1 MKKERFIKKRVAGI
15 LGLVLSTLIFSFL
28 MASKTG
34 MVLDEVLVLFF
45 LDVVFLAVFIYFL
58 EEERLAS
65 HLLKGESDDF
75 KSICLIY
82 LLGMAGTY
90 LASWFPEYGSISFF
104 FAIGMTLAANR
115 ETAVVTGI
123 FFNLVSAFALNQ
135 DIHVL
140 MASILFTLLGV
151 MLVYAS
157 REKQFH
163 LWVQFIVFFGTIVI
177 IISCYYAQHLVIKG
191 SAFITAALMG
201 GANLVFLEFT
211 DRVLFPKT
219 EQIQETVYTG
229 LLREDYPLVQS
240 IRRFSEIDYSH
251 AVRVSNLCGEC
262 ANLLGLDIDLCR
274 TAGFYYRIGRMEGE
288 PYIEN
293 GVTLAENACF
303 PPDVIQILK
312 EYNGELEPIS
322 TKESAVVHM
331 VDKVITKLDVLDKRT
346 FSTNWNQDM
355 VIYQTLNENSSTG
368 IYDESGLSMNQ
379 FLRIRD
385 FLVKGER
392 LF

>member
-45 LDVVFLAVFIYFL
+45 LDFVFLAVFIYFL

>member
-34 MVLDEVLVLFF
+34 MALDEVLVLFF

-90 LASWFPEYGSISFF
+90 LASWFPEYGSIAFF

>member
-34 MVLDEVLVLFF
+34 MALDEVLVLFF
-45 LDVVFLAVFIYFL
+45 LDFVFLAVFIYFL

-65 HLLKGESDDF
+65 HLLKRECDDF

-90 LASWFPEYGSISFF
+90 LASWLPEYGSIAFF

-123 FFNLVSAFALNQ
+123 FFNLVSSFALNQ

-140 MASILFTLLGV
+140 TASILFTLLGV

>member
-45 LDVVFLAVFIYFL
+45 LDFVFLAVFIYFL

-90 LASWFPEYGSISFF
+90 LASWLPEYGSIAFF

>member
-15 LGLVLSTLIFSFL
+15 GGMILATLIFSFL

-34 MVLDEVLVLFF
+34 MALDEVFILFF
-45 LDVVFLAVFIYFL
+45 LDIVFLAIFVCFL
-58 EEERLAS
+58 EEERLS
-65 HLLKGESDDF
+65 LRLLKGEGDDF
-75 KSICLIY
+75 KSIFLMY

-90 LASWFPEYGSISFF
+90 LCSWLPEYGSIAFF
-104 FAIGMTLAANR
+104 FSIGMTLAANR
-115 ETAVVTGI
+115 EMAVITGI
-123 FFNLVSAFALNQ
+123 FLNLVSAFALNQ

-140 MASILFTLLGV
+140 TASILFTLFGV
-151 MLVYAS
+151 MLVFIS
-157 REKQFH
+157 REKQYH
-163 LWVQFIVFFGTIVI
+163 LWVQFIVFFGTIII
-177 IISCYYAQHLVIKG
+177 IISCYYAQYLAIKA
-191 SAFITAALMG
+191 SAFLTAALMG
-201 GANLVFLEFT
+201 AANLVFLEFT
-211 DRVLFPKT
+211 DRILFQKT
-219 EQIQETVYTG
+219 EEIQEEVYTG
-229 LLREDYPLVQS
+229 LLKDNYPLVQS

-262 ANLLGLDIDLCR
+262 ANLLDLNIELCR

-303 PPDVIQILK
+303 PTDVIQILR

-385 FLVKGER
+385 FLVKGES